1 MIRTPPK
8 STRTDTL
15 FPYTTLFRSILSPS
29 RTLRLEGTYR
39 DFRYR
44 SVAYDRQDGPQA
56 DISLTA
62 WYSVAPGW
70 TLFGGPD
77 FSVKDTDDPVDS
89 YDQGGVRLGLNTSF
103 GTNARSEERRVG
115 KEGVQYV

>member
-1 MIRTPPK
+1 MTM
-8 STRTDTL
+8 
-15 FPYTTLFRSILSPS
+15 
-29 RTLRLEGTYR
+29 RLEGTYR

-89 YDQGGVRLGLNTSF
+89 YDQGVVRLGLNKPF
-103 GTNARSEERRVG
+103 GTTATLLLIGSYRYRRSRAFSEPFASHQSEERRVRN
-115 KEGVQYV
+115 EWVRTV

>member
-1 MIRTPPK
+1 MCRVGYRYQ
-8 STRTDTL
+8 SARDTVAL
-15 FPYTTLFRSILSPS
+15 SPSFEVGSLGSSILYDAPGINAEWTHILSPS

-62 WYSVAPGW
+62 WYSVADRKS
-70 TLFGGPD
+70 T
-77 FSVKDTDDPVDS
+77 
-89 YDQGGVRLGLNTSF
+89 RLNS
-103 GTNARSEERRVG
+103 SH
-115 KEGVQYV
+115 

>member
-1 MIRTPPK
+1 MCRVGYRYQ
-8 STRTDTL
+8 SARDTVAL
-15 FPYTTLFRSILSPS
+15 SPSFEVGSLGSSILYDAPGINAEWTHILSPS

-62 WYSVAPGW
+62 W
-70 TLFGGPD
+70 
-77 FSVKDTDDPVDS
+77 
-89 YDQGGVRLGLNTSF
+89 
-103 GTNARSEERRVG
+103 RSEEHTSELQSLMRISYAVFCLKKKTRNNT
-115 KEGVQYV
+115 